1 MGYKLKTYDF
11 KKIPAYI
18 EQIDLSLSI
27 SAHYDGGKLE
37 KLVVS
42 SVHARKPIIIEELS
56 SGLFCVYEQH
66 KNSKRHISIH
76 KTYKGVLGR
85 INVLI
90 DRYCDE
96 QSVDDRKRV

>member
-1 MGYKLKTYDF
+1 MGYKIKSYDF

-18 EQIDLSLSI
+18 EQEDLSI
-27 SAHYDGGKLE
+27 SITPHYDGGKLE
-37 KLVVS
+37 KLEVF